1 LINEF
6 IKKNNI
12 KANIAMTN
20 LNNSLTTFI
29 RADYYTSK
37 LMKRLIELSCKE
49 YSLENY
55 GECNKRCIQWLRLY
69 SIMLP
74 KYKDYVGILNGEN
87 VEKRGSDSYRWN
99 FMINALHTSNY
110 DRVIRKHMDC
120 HKFLVG
126 PTVYQLVQKIN
137 QSLPIHEQWDAFM
150 TYQDIVDAD
159 NGLNSSSTRESL
171 LSHCKT
177 TLKQTHILNQKV
189 DNTAILDILDKI
201 HFKWT
206 IDTNDQIKENTEI
219 QMPELITDQ
228 LEEWAY
234 ILPEE
239 FKEKIDKVETELKGH
254 RLTNKNAKIDMI
266 ISYSTKKGIEYGR
279 ISKITETSVE
289 TDRLKKDK
297 DGKFVP
303 HHVGI
308 CKSSGNKPMFTRV
321 ITIVE

>member
-1 LINEF
+1 
-6 IKKNNI
+6 
-12 KANIAMTN
+12 MTN

-29 RADYYTSK
+29 RADYYVTK

-69 SIMLP
+69 SVMLP
-74 KYKDYVGILNGEN
+74 KYKDYVGILNDEN
-87 VEKRGSDSYRWN
+87 VENCGSDSYRWK
-99 FMINALHTSNY
+99 FMMNALHTNNY
-110 DRVIRKHMDC
+110 DKVIKKYMDC

-126 PTVYQLVQKIN
+126 PVVYQLVQKIN
-137 QSLPIHEQWDAFM
+137 LSLPIHEQWDAFM
-150 TYQDIVDAD
+150 TFQDIVDAD
-159 NGLNSSSTRESL
+159 KGLNSSSTRESM

-177 TLKQTHILNQKV
+177 TLKQTLILNQKV
-189 DNTAILDILDKI
+189 DNKAILDVLNKI

-206 IDTNDQIKENTEI
+206 YDTNDQVKEDTKIDTSVSN
-219 QMPELITDQ
+219 TDQ

-239 FKEKIDKVETELKGH
+239 FKEKIEKSEAEFKGK
-254 RLTNKNAKIDMI
+254 RLTSTNAKVNMI
-266 ISYSTKKGIEYGR
+266 ISYATKKGIEYGR
-279 ISKITETSVE
+279 ISKINETSVE
-289 TDRLKKDK
+289 IDRLKKDK
-297 DGKFVP
+297 DGKFIP
-303 HHVGI
+303 HHIAV